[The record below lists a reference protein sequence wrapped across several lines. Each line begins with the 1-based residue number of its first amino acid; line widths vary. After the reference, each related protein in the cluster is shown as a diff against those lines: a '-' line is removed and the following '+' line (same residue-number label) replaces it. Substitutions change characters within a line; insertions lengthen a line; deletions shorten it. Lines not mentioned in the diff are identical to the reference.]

1 MADKEPQTTHSPID
15 NILAAIHVLTNR
27 VGRVYLGQLEAEF
40 GITPA
45 EWRTM
50 LTLHQNPQSTAAD
63 IINQWA
69 MDKMAISRAI
79 RRMEQRGW
87 VRRTVNPKDRRSL
100 KLSLTAAGRRQ
111 YDTVL
116 PAANALYR
124 EIVSALSRKDQAA
137 LRSYLAQLIAQT
149 GQITG
154 PENS

>member
-1 MADKEPQTTHSPID
+1 MTVNDPHTTESLID

-27 VGRVYLGQLEAEF
+27 VGRVYQGQLEAEF

-63 IINQWA
+63 VINQWA

-87 VRRTVNPKDRRSL
+87 VKRTVNPKDRRSL

-111 YDTVL
+111 YDVVL
-116 PAANALYR
+116 PTANALYR
-124 EIVSALSRKDQAA
+124 EIVSALSRNDQAN
-137 LRSYLAQLIAQT
+137 LRGYLAQLIEQT
-149 GQITG
+149 GTIG
-154 PENS
+154 GGESS